1 MTIWII
7 TNTILLLRETVLS
20 NLHSFQLTQWGKV
33 QVSEHPLSQIATA
46 HISFFR
52 AYFGLYTSTILR
64 PAYQSLL
71 RKMSSNIAMEFH
83 GSSFAYSWNFMEFH
97 LLAICEIPWN
107 SMPILLE
114 FHGTPAIHDSWNSM
128 KFQTRRTG
136 NPWNSSFWWF
146 VKFHGFPD

>member
-1 MTIWII
+1 MKHQHTRTICGFFCY
-7 TNTILLLRETVLS
+7 TQILRRVLF
-20 NLHSFQLTQWGKV
+20 SFQQTARGKV

-83 GSSFAYSWNFMEFH
+83 GSSFAYSWNLMEFH
-97 LLAICEIPWN
+97 LLAICEIPWI

-114 FHGTPAIHDSWNSM
+114 FHGTPAFDDS
-128 KFQTRRTG
+128 
-136 NPWNSSFWWF
+136 
-146 VKFHGFPD
+146 

>member
-1 MTIWII
+1 MPIV
-7 TNTILLLRETVLS
+7 R
-20 NLHSFQLTQWGKV
+20 GKV
-33 QVSEHPLSQIATA
+33 RSSGYPLSQIATA

-97 LLAICEIPWN
+97 LLAICEIPWI

-114 FHGTPAIHDSWNSM
+114 FHGTPAFDDS
-128 KFQTRRTG
+128 
-136 NPWNSSFWWF
+136 
-146 VKFHGFPD
+146 